1 MSTNTSFN
9 NLFSDEDI
17 FNHPEQVS
25 LTNRFEISEDLNILK
40 QDVHNLEEKFDKFK
54 EDTEKRFERIENA
67 LFATTKQR
75 EQTVAPSSPLPPPPS
90 NVAPIL
96 PESFLEPKLKSSK
109 AILQALTDIA
119 GSAEQADVNDDI
131 KKTSWSALSTV
142 QKDLKDSII
151 NEVVQEVKEVLPQ
164 FPYDLNG
171 NDWIIQFLLRKRWN
185 NVGASQR
192 RREGNESN
200 RRRRINS

>member
-1 MSTNTSFN
+1 MTVSTNTSFN

-25 LTNRFEISEDLNILK
+25 LTNHFEISEDLNILK

-75 EQTVAPSSPLPPPPS
+75 EQIVTLLQGLSDEVAPSSPLPPPPS

-96 PESFLEPKLKSSK
+96 PESFLEPKSKSSK
-109 AILQALTDIA
+109 AILQALTDLA
-119 GSAEQADVNDDI
+119 GSAEQEDV
-131 KKTSWSALSTV
+131 L
-142 QKDLKDSII
+142 
-151 NEVVQEVKEVLPQ
+151 
-164 FPYDLNG
+164 
-171 NDWIIQFLLRKRWN
+171 
-185 NVGASQR
+185 VGAEYR
-192 RREGNESN
+192 LERFEGFDNQ
-200 RRRRINS
+200 

>member
-75 EQTVAPSSPLPPPPS
+75 EQIVTLLQGLSDKVAPPSPPPPPPS
-90 NVAPIL
+90 NVAPTL
-96 PESFLEPKLKSSK
+96 P
-109 AILQALTDIA
+109 
-119 GSAEQADVNDDI
+119 
-131 KKTSWSALSTV
+131 
-142 QKDLKDSII
+142 
-151 NEVVQEVKEVLPQ
+151 
-164 FPYDLNG
+164 
-171 NDWIIQFLLRKRWN
+171 
-185 NVGASQR
+185 
-192 RREGNESN
+192 
-200 RRRRINS
+200 